1 MKNEEEYTESIND
14 FEEFFSVSFDS
25 QFAESNENP
34 KSDEVTVSLNAQRIL
49 DNLPDF
55 EVLQKSYLVILN
67 KEKKYFLN

>member
-1 MKNEEEYTESIND
+1 MKNGEEYTESIND
-14 FEEFFSVSFDS
+14 FEEFFSVSFDN

-67 KEKKYFLN
+67 KENKYFLN